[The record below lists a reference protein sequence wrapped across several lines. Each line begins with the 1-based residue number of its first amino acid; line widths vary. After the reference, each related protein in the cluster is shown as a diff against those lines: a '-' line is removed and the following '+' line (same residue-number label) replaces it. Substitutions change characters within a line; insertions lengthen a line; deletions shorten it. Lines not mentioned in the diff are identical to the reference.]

1 MRERSGVVA
10 VVAMVGMLVMA
21 ACSGSDG
28 TSSAGSSPDSAVPAP
43 PTAAPNTA
51 DTTTAAPTTAAP
63 TTAEP
68 TTSTTVPTTAA
79 PSTTE
84 ATTTGPGTYDFSAVS
99 PIVQSFVDEH
109 GLNGAGLIVVDRDD
123 GVVHED
129 YWGEFAADRISLVAS
144 SSKMIAGGVLLHLAD
159 EGLLDM
165 DAPVADAVDWGSGN
179 PTITP
184 AQLVSSSSGLVGL
197 LDDPGYPPY
206 VCQFLVAGALQ
217 DCAAQI
223 FTTPD
228 DDTDV
233 IAPDTEFRY
242 GGGQW
247 QVAGGLAEAV
257 SGKSWSELID
267 EIYVAPCDLDTLAFT
282 NPWTQRGLGADG
294 FNYPSL
300 FDGDVTKLVPT
311 DNPNIEG
318 GAYVTTGDYA
328 KLLLMQLRGGMCGDD
343 QVLSQAS
350 LDRMH
355 SDRIG
360 EVYGGESRPGV
371 GYGMGWWVDKAS
383 GRIDDPGAFGAVPW
397 LDLED
402 GYGAYLVIESDATT
416 GYILASQLFD
426 PVDAAVRAAR

>member
-1 MRERSGVVA
+1 MRRGPSVVA
-10 VVAMVGMLVMA
+10 VVAALGMLVAA
-21 ACSGSDG
+21 ACSGSDS
-28 TSSAGSSPDSAVPAP
+28 TSGAGSSPDTGV
-43 PTAAPNTA
+43 TAAPDTA
-51 DTTTAAPTTAAP
+51 AAPGTVAPSSSEPPATDPIATTIATTDAPATTAPR
-63 TTAEP
+63 
-68 TTSTTVPTTAA
+68 
-79 PSTTE
+79 
-84 ATTTGPGTYDFSAVS
+84 TYDFSAVS
-99 PIVQSFVDEH
+99 PIVQAFVDEH

-129 YWGEFAADRISLVAS
+129 YWGEFSADRISLVAS
-144 SSKMIAGGVLLHLAD
+144 SSKMITAGVLLHLAD

-165 DAPVADAVDWGSGN
+165 DAPVADAVDWGAGN

-197 LDDPGYPPY
+197 LDDPSYPPY
-206 VCQFLVAGALQ
+206 VCQFLVAGTLQ
-217 DCAAQI
+217 DCAATI

-228 DDTDV
+228 DDADV

-267 EIYVAPCDLDTLAFT
+267 EIYVAPCGLDTLAYT
-282 NPWTQRGLGADG
+282 NPWTQGGIGADG

-311 DNPNIEG
+311 DNPNMEG

-328 KLLLMQLRGGMCGDD
+328 KLLLMQLRGGMCGDE

-350 LDRMH
+350 LDRMQ

-360 EVYGGESRPGV
+360 EVYGGEVRPGM

-383 GRIDDPGAFGAVPW
+383 GLINDPGAFGAVPW
-397 LDLED
+397 LDLDD

-426 PVDAAVRAAR
+426 PVDAAVHAAR